1 MKKLIRKFLSHSIS
15 DSEKEEL
22 RIWLKNQKNYNTFKA
37 YVRDDY
43 DLTSLLDSLD
53 EQLAYNKVLSK
64 INKTDKVRFLNP
76 RRVSSLLKYA
86 AVVLIL
92 LTVGYVAFRNNSN
105 QLPEPIIV
113 NNNIKPVSN
122 KAILTL
128 QDGTDIN
135 LDEEK
140 NYANLN
146 LTSTGKEL
154 IYKEDPSS
162 NVAVTYNYLTVPRG
176 GEFQVALT
184 DGTKVWLNSDSQLK
198 YPTNFPK
205 GKTRV
210 VELVY
215 GEAYFDVASS
225 TKNNGTSFKV
235 MVSQQEVQVLGTEFN
250 IKAYYDEDNV
260 STTLVEGSIALVT
273 ESNEE
278 ILKPNDKAIFNK
290 TNQDLFIESVDVYNE
305 ISWKDNVYSFEH
317 KPLKE
322 IMKVLSRWYDMEV
335 EFEGD
340 GIENIRFNGVL
351 DKKQNI
357 EEIIENIKD
366 LGFINTYEIYDK
378 TLILK

>member
-22 RIWLKNQKNYNTFKA
+22 RIWLKDQKNYNTFKN

-43 DLTSLLDSLD
+43 DLTSLLENLD
-53 EQLAYNKVLSK
+53 EQLAYDEVWSK
-64 INKTDKVRFLNP
+64 IKKSDKVRFLNP
-76 RRVSSLLKYA
+76 RRVRSILKYA

-92 LTVGYVAFRNNSN
+92 LTVGYVTFKNNSN
-105 QLPEPIIV
+105 QVPQPIIV

-128 QDGTDIN
+128 QDGTDIS
-135 LDEEK
+135 LDEEQ
-140 NYANLN
+140 NYESLN
-146 LTSTGKEL
+146 LTNTGEEL
-154 IYKEDPSS
+154 IYKEDTSS
-162 NVAVTYNYLTVPRG
+162 KVAITYNYLTVPRG
-176 GEFQVALT
+176 GEFQVTLT

-205 GKTRV
+205 GKTRE

-235 MVSQQEVQVLGTEFN
+235 IAPEQAVQVLGTEFN
-250 IKAYYDEDNV
+250 IKAYYDEENV
-260 STTLVEGSIALVT
+260 STTLVEGSIALLADGK
-273 ESNEE
+273 EE
-278 ILKPNDKAIFNK
+278 VLKPNDKATLNK
-290 TNQDLFIESVDVYNE
+290 TNQDLFIETVDVYNE
-305 ISWKDNVYSFEH
+305 ISWRDNVYSFEH

-378 TLILK
+378 TVILK